1 MIKEDWNQEI
11 KNKKYDIIKKQM
23 RRQLQMFRKYNRDE
37 NRIEYTRMKTELKK
51 RKKEI
56 DVEKNR
62 KRVEEI
68 QRCENYTDFW
78 KKINFY
84 RKRREE

>member
-1 MIKEDWNQEI
+1 
-11 KNKKYDIIKKQM
+11 
-23 RRQLQMFRKYNRDE
+23 
-37 NRIEYTRMKTELKK
+37 MKTVLKK

-68 QRCENYTDFW
+68 QRCENYMDFW

-84 RKRREE
+84 RKRRE